1 MGRRRI
7 KVKPKKSTPAES
19 AKFKLRVLTIIL
31 CIIFA
36 IPVVFLADRYTFV
49 NSELPFW
56 EVSLAIGLIVSI
68 VVNILYD
75 KRKRWKSKT
84 ERIVLRIMV
93 FFLTAF
99 YAFALPLFG
108 FWHLNHSL
116 DSGEAIRYYVEIEDK
131 NYHYKH
137 RGLDTH
143 KFTFTVNGDTFDI
156 DVPLSDYNSHDVG
169 DSYVIEYH
177 EGALGE
183 PYYIAVGPVP

>member
-31 CIIFA
+31 CIIVA

-49 NSELPFW
+49 KSELPFW
-56 EVSLAIGLIVSI
+56 EISLAIGLIVSI

-93 FFLTAF
+93 FFITALYSF
-99 YAFALPLFG
+99 TLPLFG

-131 NYHYKH
+131 HSHYSR
-137 RGLDTH
+137 RGPYSYYF
-143 KFTFTVNGDTFDI
+143 KFTVDGYTFDM
-156 DVPLSDYNSHDVG
+156 DVKLADYNNYDIC